1 MQVFNNSYAN
11 KHMLRGKLQ
20 ENKQVRRIMDHMQ
33 DMQRRAAEEL
43 ISEHQKTIHIAVSE
57 TIIKAIQVVVHP

>member
-1 MQVFNNSYAN
+1 
-11 KHMLRGKLQ
+11 MLRGKLQ